1 MRISPSRRLAH
12 LQSIW
17 YGGVA
22 APWWLRV
29 GSFVYACLRLLAQLP
44 YHLRLRRAQRLGVP
58 VIVVGN
64 LSIGGTGKTPLTI
77 ALVEALRD
85 RGFAVGVISRGYGR
99 VTRGVR
105 LVDSA
110 STAAEVGDE
119 PLLIARRTRVPVAVG
134 EDRVAAARRLL
145 GVVPLDVLISDD
157 GLEHLA
163 LPRCGEI
170 VVVDGARGF
179 GNGRLLPA
187 GPLRAPLRRLR
198 RVDWVVRNG
207 GSPQAGEYPM
217 SIVARGLRALRTDR
231 VEALAAWRGR
241 RAHVIAGTG
250 NPERVFA
257 SARALGIEVIEHP
270 QPDHVDY
277 ATVGVPRFDD
287 GLACLTTEKDAVKL
301 PPLDN
306 WYVLAVAAE
315 LDPALV
321 EQIVQRIEAQLSQA
335 A

>member
-1 MRISPSRRLAH
+1 MRISPEF
-12 LQSIW
+12 LQSVW

-22 APWWLRV
+22 APWWLRAGAV
-29 GSFVYACLRLLAQLP
+29 LYAGLRLLAQLP
-44 YHLRLRRAQRLGVP
+44 YRLRLRRAQALGVP

-64 LSIGGTGKTPLTI
+64 LTVGGTGKTPLTI
-77 ALVEALRD
+77 ALVEALRG

-99 VTRGVR
+99 STRGVR
-105 LVDSA
+105 LVDSG
-110 STAAEVGDE
+110 STALEVGDE
-119 PLLIARRTRVPVAVG
+119 PLLIARQTRAPVAVG

-170 VVVDGARGF
+170 VVIDGMRGF

-187 GPLRAPLRRLR
+187 GPLRAPLGRLR
-198 RVDWVVRNG
+198 RVDWLVRNG
-207 GSPQAGEYPM
+207 GTPQSGEHAM
-217 SIVARGLRALRTDR
+217 SIVAHGLRALRTGR
-231 VEALAAWRGR
+231 SENLGSWRGR
-241 RAHVIAGTG
+241 SAHVVAGTG

-257 SARALGIEVIEHP
+257 SARGLGIEVIGHP

-277 ATVGVPRFDD
+277 ASAGVPSFGD
-287 GLACLTTEKDAVKL
+287 GLPCVTTEKDAVKL

-306 WYVLAVAAE
+306 WYVLEVAAQI
-315 LDPALV
+315 DPALV
-321 EQIVQRIEAQLSQA
+321 EQVIERIEAQSV
-335 A
+335 